1 MLVRFVRAVLSA
13 FQRKILKGRVQICRD
28 TVSILLMTKNMVEA
42 YLALRSVIFL

>member
-13 FQRKILKGRVQICRD
+13 FQRKIVKGRVQIWRE
-28 TVSILLMTKNMVEA
+28 TVSALLMVKDVTEA